1 VGFDLAYEEVF
12 RATVVGLKSRDGV
25 VMATDR
31 RLSYGNIVLSRAA
44 KKIFV
49 VDERAAVA
57 FAGLYGDV
65 SGLVRFLQAD
75 INAYKLIANTPV
87 TIRSIARRLSVLMY
101 SYKWFPF
108 FVETLVGGV
117 ESDGTPRLYVLD
129 PLGSILEEDY
139 TAVGSGATI
148 AFGFLENNYSSNVTV
163 EEAEKIALS
172 AVRTAIGRD
181 IGSGDGIDIVTITGN
196 GARERSVT
204 LRIVE
209 S

>member
-1 VGFDLAYEEVF
+1 MAYDEIF
-12 RATVVGLKSRDGV
+12 RATVVGLKTKDGV

-44 KKIFV
+44 RKIFV

-75 INAYKLIANTPV
+75 IAAYRLVANAPV
-87 TIRSIARRLSVLMY
+87 TIRSIAKRLSVLMY

-108 FVETLVGGV
+108 YVETLVGGV

-139 TAVGSGATI
+139 AAIGSGATI
-148 AFGFLENNYSSNVTV
+148 AFGFLENTYRQDLSI
-163 EEAEKIALS
+163 EDAEKIVIS

-181 IGSGDGIDIVTITGN
+181 IGSGDGIDVVTITKN
-196 GARERSVT
+196 GAREKSIT

>member
-1 VGFDLAYEEVF
+1 MGYEEVF
-12 RATVVGLKSRDGV
+12 RATVVGLKVRDGV

-44 KKIFV
+44 RKIFV

-65 SGLVRFLQAD
+65 SGLIRFLQAD
-75 INAYKLIANTPV
+75 ISAYKLIANAPV
-87 TIRSIARRLSVLMY
+87 TIRSIAKRLSILMY

-129 PLGSILEEDY
+129 PLGSILEEEY
-139 TAVGSGATI
+139 AAVGSGATV
-148 AFGFLENNYSSNVTV
+148 AFGFLENNYRPDMTV
-163 EEAEKIALS
+163 DDAEKVAIS

-181 IGSGDGIDIVTITGN
+181 IGSGDGIDVVSITRN
-196 GARERSVT
+196 GARERSIT

>member
-1 VGFDLAYEEVF
+1 LAYEDVF
-12 RATVVGLKSRDGV
+12 RATVVGLKFRDGV

-44 KKIFV
+44 RKIFV
-49 VDERAAVA
+49 VNERAAVA

-75 INAYKLIANTPV
+75 ISAYKLLANAPV
-87 TIRSIARRLSVLMY
+87 TIRSIAKRLSTLMY

-129 PLGSILEEDY
+129 PLGSVLEEDY

-148 AFGFLENNYSSNVTV
+148 AFGFLENNYNSNMAM

-181 IGSGDGIDIVTITGN
+181 IGSGDGIDVVTITRN
-196 GARERSVT
+196 GVREKSIT

-209 S
+209 G

>member
-75 INAYKLIANTPV
+75 ISAYKLIANAPV

-129 PLGSILEEDY
+129 PLGSVLEEDY

-181 IGSGDGIDIVTITGN
+181 IGSGDGIDIVTITRN

>member
-1 VGFDLAYEEVF
+1 MAYEDIF
-12 RATVVGLKSRDGV
+12 RATVVGIRTKDGV

-44 KKIFV
+44 RKIFV

-65 SGLVRFLQAD
+65 SGLIRILQAD
-75 INAYKLIANTPV
+75 ISAYKLIANAPV
-87 TIRSIARRLSVLMY
+87 TIRSIAKRLSILMY

-129 PLGSILEEDY
+129 PLGSVLEEEY

-148 AFGFLENNYSSNVTV
+148 AFGLLENTYRQDLTI
-163 EEAEKIALS
+163 EEAEKIAIS

-181 IGSGDGIDIVTITGN
+181 IGSGDGIDVVTITSN
-196 GARERSVT
+196 GVRERSIT

-209 S
+209 G

>member
-1 VGFDLAYEEVF
+1 LGYEEVF
-12 RATVVGLKSRDGV
+12 RATVVGLKVRDGV

-44 KKIFV
+44 RKIFV

-65 SGLVRFLQAD
+65 SGLIRFLQAD
-75 INAYKLIANTPV
+75 ISAYKLIANAPV
-87 TIRSIARRLSVLMY
+87 TIRSIAKRLSILMY

-117 ESDGTPRLYVLD
+117 ESNGTPRLYVLD
-129 PLGSILEEDY
+129 PLGSILEEEY
-139 TAVGSGATI
+139 AAVGSGATV
-148 AFGFLENNYSSNVTV
+148 AFGFLENNYRPDMTV
-163 EEAEKIALS
+163 DDAEKVAIS

-181 IGSGDGIDIVTITGN
+181 IGSGDGIDVVSITRN
-196 GARERSVT
+196 GARERSIT

>member
-75 INAYKLIANTPV
+75 ISAYKLIANAPV

-117 ESDGTPRLYVLD
+117 ESDGTPRLHVLD

-181 IGSGDGIDIVTITGN
+181 IGSGDGIDIVTITRN

>member
-1 VGFDLAYEEVF
+1 MSYGDIF
-12 RATVVGLKSRDGV
+12 RATVVGLKARDGV

-44 KKIFV
+44 RKIFV
-49 VDERAAVA
+49 VDDRAAVA

-75 INAYKLIANTPV
+75 ISAYKLIVNAPV
-87 TIRSIARRLSVLMY
+87 TIKSIAKRLSVLMY

-117 ESDGTPRLYVLD
+117 EGDGSPKLYVLD

-148 AFGFLENNYSSNVTV
+148 AFGFLENTYKPDIGI
-163 EEAEKIALS
+163 EDAERIAIS

-181 IGSGDGIDIVTITGN
+181 IGSGDGIDVVSITRN
-196 GARERSVT
+196 GAREKSIT

>member
-75 INAYKLIANTPV
+75 ISAYKLIANAPV

-148 AFGFLENNYSSNVTV
+148 AFGFLESNYSSNVTV

-181 IGSGDGIDIVTITGN
+181 IGSGDGIDIVTITRN

>member
-1 VGFDLAYEEVF
+1 MGYEEVF
-12 RATVVGLKSRDGV
+12 RATVVGLKVRDGV

-44 KKIFV
+44 RKIFV

-65 SGLVRFLQAD
+65 SGLIRFLQAD
-75 INAYKLIANTPV
+75 ISAYKLIANAPV
-87 TIRSIARRLSVLMY
+87 TIRSIAKRLSILMY

-108 FVETLVGGV
+108 FVETRVGGV

-129 PLGSILEEDY
+129 PLGSILEEEY
-139 TAVGSGATI
+139 AAVGSGATV
-148 AFGFLENNYSSNVTV
+148 AFGFLENNYRPDMTV
-163 EEAEKIALS
+163 DDAEKVAIS

-181 IGSGDGIDIVTITGN
+181 IGSGDGIDVVSITRN
-196 GARERSVT
+196 GARERSIT

>member
-1 VGFDLAYEEVF
+1 LGYEEVF
-12 RATVVGLKSRDGV
+12 RATVVGLKVRDGV

-44 KKIFV
+44 RKIFV

-65 SGLVRFLQAD
+65 SGLIRFLQAD
-75 INAYKLIANTPV
+75 ISAYKLIANAPV
-87 TIRSIARRLSVLMY
+87 TIRSIAKRLSILMY

-129 PLGSILEEDY
+129 PLGSILEEEY
-139 TAVGSGATI
+139 AAVGSGATV
-148 AFGFLENNYSSNVTV
+148 AFGFLENNYRPDMSVDD
-163 EEAEKIALS
+163 AEKVAIS

-181 IGSGDGIDIVTITGN
+181 IGSGDGIDVVSITRN
-196 GARERSVT
+196 GARERSIT

>member
-1 VGFDLAYEEVF
+1 LGYEEVF
-12 RATVVGLKSRDGV
+12 RATVVGLKVRDGV

-44 KKIFV
+44 RKIFV

-65 SGLVRFLQAD
+65 SGLIRFLQAD
-75 INAYKLIANTPV
+75 ISAYKLIANAPV
-87 TIRSIARRLSVLMY
+87 TIRSIAKRLSILMY

-129 PLGSILEEDY
+129 PLGSILEEEY
-139 TAVGSGATI
+139 AAVGSGATV
-148 AFGFLENNYSSNVTV
+148 AFGFLENNYRPDMTV
-163 EEAEKIALS
+163 DDAEKVAIS

-181 IGSGDGIDIVTITGN
+181 IGSGDGIDVVSITRN
-196 GARERSVT
+196 GSRERSIT